1 MEEDPVNTYI
11 RITVYPYVLEQF
23 STSPRRDRRRH
34 CATGGDDDERCEGG
48 NENSTAAEAAV
59 VAVDTVKRPSGSIT
73 RAYVRERRRTREEC
87 FFMMCAREK
96 SSETGESDE
105 KDDG

>member
-1 MEEDPVNTYI
+1 M
-11 RITVYPYVLEQF
+11 EQF
-23 STSPRRDRRRH
+23 RAPRRG
-34 CATGGDDDERCEGG
+34 ATGGVTLRADGDDDERCEGG

-87 FFMMCAREK
+87 FLCAREK
-96 SSETGESDE
+96 SQSETGESDE

>member
-1 MEEDPVNTYI
+1 MFWNN
-11 RITVYPYVLEQF
+11 
-23 STSPRRDRRRH
+23 SAPRRG
-34 CATGGDDDERCEGG
+34 ATGGVTLREGGDDDERCEGG
-48 NENSTAAEAAV
+48 NENSTAAEEAV

-87 FFMMCAREK
+87 FFVRAREK
-96 SSETGESDE
+96 SAETGESDE

>member
-1 MEEDPVNTYI
+1 MFWNNSEHLAAARPAASLRAD
-11 RITVYPYVLEQF
+11 
-23 STSPRRDRRRH
+23 
-34 CATGGDDDERCEGG
+34 GDDDERCEAG

-87 FFMMCAREK
+87 FFVAREK
-96 SSETGESDE
+96 SQQRLARVMRRTTDE
-105 KDDG
+105 EKRSGGY